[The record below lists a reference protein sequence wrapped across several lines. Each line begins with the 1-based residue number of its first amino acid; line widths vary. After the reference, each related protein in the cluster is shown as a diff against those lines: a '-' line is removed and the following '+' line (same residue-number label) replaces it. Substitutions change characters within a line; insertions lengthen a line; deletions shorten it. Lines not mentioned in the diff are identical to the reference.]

1 MEQMLRDTIEIES
14 IKQVAITLL
23 RSEGKELKEIKKFH
37 VPNGLPPYPDGI
49 YSISPGKYS
58 LLTSDGLVDLE
69 EGDYIIQTLYD
80 EFYYIRLK
88 VTE

>member
-1 MEQMLRDTIEIES
+1 MEQTLQDTIEVDAVR
-14 IKQVAITLL
+14 QVAVLLL
-23 RSEGKELKEIKKFH
+23 RSEGKELKDIKKFH
-37 VPNGLPPYPDGI
+37 KPNGLPPYPDGI

-80 EFYYIRLK
+80 EFCYLRLR
-88 VTE
+88 VDE